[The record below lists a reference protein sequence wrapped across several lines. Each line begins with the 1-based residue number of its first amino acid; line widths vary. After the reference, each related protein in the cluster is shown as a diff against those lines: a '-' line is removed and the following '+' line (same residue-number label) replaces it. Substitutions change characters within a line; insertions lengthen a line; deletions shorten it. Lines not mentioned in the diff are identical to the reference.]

1 MTARLKISMR
11 ELREKKQ
18 RNFEERLRFID
29 LWVDYI
35 KKTPNEVWSAQQK
48 ELIDAQVEGISAEY
62 EQFRKLQGSVKNVK
76 KISEKE
82 LHKLAH
88 ESAKEPSKI
97 FREFGLD

>member
-1 MTARLKISMR
+1 MR

-48 ELIDAQVEGISAEY
+48 MVVDAGNVEC
-62 EQFRKLQGSVKNVK
+62 
-76 KISEKE
+76 
-82 LHKLAH
+82 
-88 ESAKEPSKI
+88 
-97 FREFGLD
+97 

>member
-1 MTARLKISMR
+1 MSAEIKISMR

-48 ELIDAQVEGISAEY
+48 VVVDAQIEGISAEY
-62 EQFRKLQGSVKNVK
+62 EQFRKLHGFG
-76 KISEKE
+76 KE
-82 LHKLAH
+82 G
-88 ESAKEPSKI
+88 
-97 FREFGLD
+97 RENQ

>member
-1 MTARLKISMR
+1 MTTRPKISR
-11 ELREKKQ
+11 CEHREKKQ
-18 RNFEERLRFID
+18 RNFEERHRFID

-35 KKTPNEVWSAQQK
+35 KKTPNAVWSAQQK

-62 EQFRKLQGSVKNVK
+62 EQFRKLQGSVKKVK

-88 ESAKEPSKI
+88 KSAKEPSKV